1 MKSYSLIFLFTC
13 AVLFFG
19 ACGANVEDYHA
30 SPKVFISAG
39 VLPTTTLSVY
49 YDRETGLALTDTV
62 RMGDTVRIM
71 FKINA
76 FGFQLKRFHIEKPE
90 SFALIDVLSPDSISR
105 IVTLNSSLPGLDFYF
120 LDHISYVA
128 MPINYMPARVS
139 DTDSL
144 VLHIQSDV
152 TTKENT
158 VRQVLRIP
166 VKPKQ

>member
-1 MKSYSLIFLFTC
+1 M
-13 AVLFFG
+13 G

-30 SPKVFISAG
+30 SPRVIISAG

-49 YDRETGLALTDTV
+49 YQHETGLALTDTV
-62 RMGDTVRIM
+62 RLGDTVRIM

-90 SFALIDVLSPDSISR
+90 SFALIDVISPDSISK
-105 IVTLNSSLPGLDFYF
+105 IVSAKSSLPGLDFYF
-120 LDHISYVA
+120 RENISYVA
-128 MPINYMPARVS
+128 MPINYIPARVS

-152 TTKENT
+152 TTKANT